1 MLHDHIQ
8 ISIKSYIVQSKL
20 DAFALIIVGMIIVGI
35 LVFGHEGVNIKYL

>member
-20 DAFALIIVGMIIVGI
+20 DAFALIIVGMIM
-35 LVFGHEGVNIKYL
+35 VFDGFWCLGMKGLI